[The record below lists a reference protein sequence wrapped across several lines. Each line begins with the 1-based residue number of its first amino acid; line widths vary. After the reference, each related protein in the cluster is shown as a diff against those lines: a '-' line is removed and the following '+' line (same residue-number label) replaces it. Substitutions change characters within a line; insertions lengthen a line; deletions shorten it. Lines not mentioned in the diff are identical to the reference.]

1 MTATLSYRP
10 AELAEYINWLYFF
23 HAWGM
28 PPRFA
33 TVAAL
38 HNCPACRASWVAGFG
53 EADRTQAA
61 EAARLFDEARKMLG
75 AIENRC
81 EARVRFGIY
90 PARSDGDDILIYNKE
105 ETAGS
110 PNLSAPVRL
119 PMLRQQRTARPGDPY
134 LSLADFVHPGSPAGY
149 EPAESPA
156 HFIGIFAATVEMGEE
171 VTASGGNEAVSGADE
186 ITSGVDEFT
195 LGVDE
200 NRLGVNK
207 TKMGGEKPQAD
218 DPFRQML
225 CQTLCDRLAEAAV
238 ERMHEQVRRKYWG
251 YAPQERLT
259 AAELF
264 AERFQGIRPAVGY
277 PSLPDQSLN
286 FVLDGIIGM
295 GSIGIRLTENGMMNP
310 HASVSGLMLAHPQAR
325 YFAVGP
331 IDEQQLADYARRR
344 GMPPEAMRKYLA
356 ANLRK

>member
-33 TVAAL
+33 AVAAL
-38 HNCPACRASWVAGFG
+38 HDCPACRASRVAGFG
-53 EADRTQAA
+53 EADRAQAG
-61 EAARLFDEARKMLG
+61 EAARLFDEARHML
-75 AIENRC
+75 AALENRC

-105 ETAGS
+105 CGAGS
-110 PNLSAPVRL
+110 PDWSAPVRL
-119 PMLRQQRTARPGDPY
+119 PMLRQQRTARHGEPF
-134 LSLADFVHPGSPAGY
+134 LSLADFVHPGSPADCH
-149 EPAESPA
+149 PAEAPA
-156 HFIGIFAATVEMGEE
+156 HFIGVFAATADLGEE
-171 VTASGGNEAVSGADE
+171 AAGT
-186 ITSGVDEFT
+186 
-195 LGVDE
+195 
-200 NRLGVNK
+200 
-207 TKMGGEKPQAD
+207 GEKQPQTD
-218 DPFRQML
+218 DPYRRML

-286 FVLDGIIGM
+286 FVLDGLIGM
-295 GSIGIRLTENGMMNP
+295 GSIGIRLTENGMMQP

-331 IDEQQLADYARRR
+331 IDEHQLADYARRR
-344 GMPPEAMRKYLA
+344 GMPVAVMRKYLA
-356 ANLRK
+356 ANLAQ